1 MLNLPEIT
9 QLQKPLPKSQIYRK
23 FRLTNA
29 QVSKFDA
36 DISRIDIVN
45 EISSRTIPS
54 IQQGK
59 TVKSFY
65 VLSVTLKTKDYEAK
79 NIERIAKLIPQ
90 NLVFALQFEE
100 EIQLAVFCEKLFT
113 TEWMPEAKAAIEL
126 TGLNF
131 DEVWEN
137 IIKKVDGGEWNN
149 DLSLKENIGI
159 KDRKEK
165 LEKEINRL
173 EKLARK
179 EVQPKKKFELVAQKR
194 KREAELEGLNFGG
207 QSVVRNFR
215 TTVIQGGE
223 K

>member
-1 MLNLPEIT
+1 MLKLPEVT
-9 QLQKPLPKSQIYRK
+9 ELRKALPKAQIYRK
-23 FRLTNA
+23 FELTNA
-29 QVSKFDA
+29 QVARFDA

-45 EISSRTIPS
+45 EISSRTIPA
-54 IQQGK
+54 IQEGQN
-59 TVKSFY
+59 VKSFY
-65 VLSVTLKTKDYEAK
+65 VLSITLKTKDYEAK

-90 NLVFALQFEE
+90 NLLFALQFEE

-113 TEWMPEAKAAIEL
+113 TEWRPETKAVIEL

-137 IIKKVDGGEWNN
+137 IIKKLEGGEWNN
-149 DLSLKENIGI
+149 ELTLKENIEI
-159 KDRKEK
+159 REKQEK
-165 LEKEINRL
+165 LQKEIEKL

-194 KREAELEGLNFGG
+194 KLEEELKNALTDK
-207 QSVVRNFR
+207 S
-215 TTVIQGGE
+215 